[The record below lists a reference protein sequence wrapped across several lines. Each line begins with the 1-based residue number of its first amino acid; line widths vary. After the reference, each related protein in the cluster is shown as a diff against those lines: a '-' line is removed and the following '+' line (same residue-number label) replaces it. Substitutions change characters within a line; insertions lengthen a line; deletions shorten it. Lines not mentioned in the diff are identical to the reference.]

1 MMSNIERLSSIRIKM
16 ETVDREITNI
26 ESILTKTT
34 CPQETLIAELNM
46 LKDVQS
52 FYQQQLK
59 DNDSN

>member
-1 MMSNIERLSSIRIKM
+1 MMSNIERLLSIRIKM
-16 ETVDREITNI
+16 EHVGREITNI

-34 CPQETLIAELNM
+34 GPQETLIAELNM